1 MSNKVLAGSY
11 EGSKIS
17 GSFGMVSIQSG
28 FNMIYLDKSTVEDY
42 EVITEEHRKSAKS
55 GVARGLVGGYLLGP
69 VGLLAGGM
77 SAKNKGTYQLAIQF
91 KDGERSLIEVNN
103 KIYKTLTKTLF

>member
-11 EGSKIS
+11 EGSKVS
-17 GSFGMVSIQSG
+17 GSLGTVAIQNG

-42 EVITEEHRKSAKS
+42 EVITEEHRKSASS
-55 GVARGLVGGYLLGP
+55 GVARGLVGGAILGP

-77 SAKNKGTYQLAIQF
+77 SAKNKGTYQLAVQF
-91 KDGERSLIEVNN
+91 KNGERSLIEVNN
-103 KIYKTLTKTLF
+103 KIYKTLINKLF